1 MKSVREFGQELPYGG
16 LKYQACTSHSRNPG
30 VRKASVKLP
39 PDSVLVQVSSLIA
52 NRVAHT

>member
-16 LKYQACTSHSRNPG
+16 LKYQACTSRSRNPG

-39 PDSVLVQVSSLIA
+39 PDTVLVQVSFLIA